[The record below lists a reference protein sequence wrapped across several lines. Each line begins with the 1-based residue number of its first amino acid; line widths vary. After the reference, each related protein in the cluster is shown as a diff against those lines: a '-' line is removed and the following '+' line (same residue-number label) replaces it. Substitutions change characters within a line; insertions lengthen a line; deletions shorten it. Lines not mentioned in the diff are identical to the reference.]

1 MKETAKW
8 LSELKISLSDDKNAN
23 EDNKKFIY
31 ENTDLN
37 YQSKLQYPLETSEE
51 EMVDKI
57 EYLSTLL
64 DLAEYKKCAFWAQKF
79 LSSDS
84 LIYNELLFY
93 KTYSLYLHNIIRKEE
108 EMSGDNEKD
117 YLSENFDIS

>member
-51 EMVDKI
+51 EMVDNSNQCFHI
-57 EYLSTLL
+57 
-64 DLAEYKKCAFWAQKF
+64 
-79 LSSDS
+79 
-84 LIYNELLFY
+84 
-93 KTYSLYLHNIIRKEE
+93 
-108 EMSGDNEKD
+108 
-117 YLSENFDIS
+117 